1 METEH
6 FDDIRKH
13 GILPGSTRG
22 NQEDE
27 KPQRTEQDR
36 KKSNLSK
43 LISLDAS
50 LTPPKAKSVSFQ
62 DTVTFRE
69 IRPRHFIGLEEIRE
83 VWYNDEEYSKI
94 KKGVKATVKKS
105 EKGESIDEAN
115 EITMRGLEG
124 RTKFGARRRKN
135 NKAAALEA
143 VWETQMELWKN
154 STDHPLMIAAAYRPH
169 STHAKFFARQLA
181 HADAL
186 YVSQNIRV
194 EGD

>member
-36 KKSNLSK
+36 KKSNLSSRILSDGI
-43 LISLDAS
+43 LI
-50 LTPPKAKSVSFQ
+50 PPKPKSVSFQ

-69 IRPRHFIGLEEIRE
+69 VRPRHFIGVDEIRDL
-83 VWYNDEEYSKI
+83 WYNDEEYSKI
-94 KKGVKATVKKS
+94 KKAVKATVKKS
-105 EKGESIDEAN
+105 EKGESVDETN
-115 EITMRGLEG
+115 GITMRGLEG

-135 NKAAALEA
+135 NKAAAL
-143 VWETQMELWKN
+143 LRKSWKN
-154 STDHPLMIAAAYRPH
+154 HSAAIH
-169 STHAKFFARQLA
+169 
-181 HADAL
+181 
-186 YVSQNIRV
+186 
-194 EGD
+194 

>member
-1 METEH
+1 MGH
-6 FDDIRKH
+6 HD
-13 GILPGSTRG
+13 G
-22 NQEDE
+22 E
-27 KPQRTEQDR
+27 KPQPTELYR

-43 LISLDAS
+43 LIALDES
-50 LTPPKAKSVSFQ
+50 VTPPKPKSVSFQ

-69 IRPRHFIGLEEIRE
+69 IRPRHFIGLEEIRD
-83 VWYNDEEYSKI
+83 VWYNDEEYAKI
-94 KKGVKATVKKS
+94 KKSVKATVKKS

-143 VWETQMELWKN
+143 VWETQTELWKN
-154 STDHPLMIAAAYRPH
+154 NSNHPLMIAAAYRPH
-169 STHAKFFARQLA
+169 SNNAKLFARQLA

-186 YVSQNIRV
+186 YVSQNIHL